1 MGKDVSHP
9 KSSWLRKTPG
19 MPQFPTCCALVF
31 NSVQQEGAASHFPAF
46 FWSTSLTQGRDSDSP
61 LAISSSSLV
70 LLDEEPFL
78 AALVEACKVWT
89 TEGLQV
95 TNEKEISV
103 IIYFTKLALSCSWS
117 AASQNQDDLLEIK
130 ITTLQVLFCFQQG
143 KKVKQIMRFNWNNWF
158 YLNNYFSHIYYC
170 ESTHLNYSFH
180 LYPSLSPFKRED
192 APVGSCWLK
201 SYKSPQQH
209 SEIILG
215 VFIPTRNWNWVP
227 VLKLFHVSAICFN
240 T

>member
-9 KSSWLRKTPG
+9 KTSWLRKTPG

-95 TNEKEISV
+95 TNGKRNLCNYIFYKISTELFLV
-103 IIYFTKLALSCSWS
+103 SCLTESRWPSGNQNHHSSGFILFS
-117 AASQNQDDLLEIK
+117 A
-130 ITTLQVLFCFQQG
+130 G
-143 KKVKQIMRFNWNNWF
+143 KKGKTNN
-158 YLNNYFSHIYYC
+158 
-170 ESTHLNYSFH
+170 
-180 LYPSLSPFKRED
+180 
-192 APVGSCWLK
+192 
-201 SYKSPQQH
+201 
-209 SEIILG
+209 EI
-215 VFIPTRNWNWVP
+215 
-227 VLKLFHVSAICFN
+227 
-240 T
+240 